1 MSVWLI
7 KSANLREADQG
18 GALSCPQSATP
29 GHALARKGA
38 ALSLKQFEFHLCF
51 EFVNIFSVFCLIGA
65 FCGMKIEIMTTL
77 LTKNKQV
84 PDGGR
89 P

>member
-1 MSVWLI
+1 MELCP
-7 KSANLREADQG
+7 ALNLPPRG
-18 GALSCPQSATP
+18 MPS
-29 GHALARKGA
+29 HAKAPRSPSNNLNFTCV
-38 ALSLKQFEFHLCF
+38 SYC
-51 EFVNIFSVFCLIGA
+51 EFVNILKKIVSVFCLIGA